1 MMLVITLLAT
11 GITGWWRARGPD
23 EARSELER
31 LTRYF
36 AASSYSVNT
45 LKGYATHV
53 RAYVAFCV
61 RFGYEVLPASD
72 SVLSQFYVFQSQTC
86 TPDSLKTYT
95 SGIRAF
101 HLENGYPWPH
111 VSTRILVHR
120 TMLGIK
126 RVFGAPAKPKLA
138 VSLEHLLDMRIFLNF
153 DDANDVMWWAAA
165 LVAFFL
171 SLRKDNVTCEKE
183 NSWNAR
189 SNLCRGDFA
198 PALGWERVMEGPL
211 WVQIRSSKTNQSG
224 MRVHYVP
231 LIPIPGSPLCPVT
244 AVVRAF
250 SVHPDCGAAQPA
262 FSTWTGGAGAGRAR
276 AGRFSPMTHS
286 VFVRRFKVLIK
297 DIGLNPADYSGH
309 SFRRGAATLGFTLTD
324 RHELIKYLGDWRSDA
339 YLGYNQMSVE
349 SKCLLPELMAQYAIG
364 LSRA

>member
-1 MMLVITLLAT
+1 
-11 GITGWWRARGPD
+11 
-23 EARSELER
+23 
-31 LTRYF
+31 
-36 AASSYSVNT
+36 
-45 LKGYATHV
+45 
-53 RAYVAFCV
+53 
-61 RFGYEVLPASD
+61 
-72 SVLSQFYVFQSQTC
+72 
-86 TPDSLKTYT
+86 
-95 SGIRAF
+95 
-101 HLENGYPWPH
+101 
-111 VSTRILVHR
+111 
-120 TMLGIK
+120 
-126 RVFGAPAKPKLA
+126 
-138 VSLEHLLDMRIFLNF
+138 
-153 DDANDVMWWAAA
+153 
-165 LVAFFL
+165 
-171 SLRKDNVTCEKE
+171 
-183 NSWNAR
+183 
-189 SNLCRGDFA
+189 
-198 PALGWERVMEGPL
+198 MEGPL

-224 MRVHYVP
+224 TRVHYVP

-250 SVHPDCGAAQPA
+250 SVHPDCEATQPA
-262 FSTWTGGAGAGRAR
+262 FSTWTGGAGAGGAR